1 MNNFQSPPFDFTTN
15 LGYNTN
21 MNSITTYSIVRYT
34 FTFLF
39 ACMASFVTWVAV
51 TDSIQGKFQFA
62 MIPSVMIIWVAPLIC
77 HVCMKDLEAT
87 L

>member
-1 MNNFQSPPFDFTTN
+1 
-15 LGYNTN
+15 
-21 MNSITTYSIVRYT
+21 
-34 FTFLF
+34 
-39 ACMASFVTWVAV
+39 
-51 TDSIQGKFQFA
+51 

>member
-1 MNNFQSPPFDFTTN
+1 
-15 LGYNTN
+15 

-39 ACMASFVTWVAV
+39 ACMAAFVTWVAV
-51 TDSIQGKFQFA
+51 TDSIQGKFHVA
-62 MIPSVMIIWVAPLIC
+62 MIPSVILLWLAPVLC

>member
-1 MNNFQSPPFDFTTN
+1 M
-15 LGYNTN
+15 
-21 MNSITTYSIVRYT
+21 TYSTIIYSLVRYT

-39 ACMASFVTWVAV
+39 ICMASFVTWVAV
-51 TDSIQGKFQFA
+51 TDSMQGKFQFA

>member
-1 MNNFQSPPFDFTTN
+1 
-15 LGYNTN
+15 
-21 MNSITTYSIVRYT
+21 MNSITTYNIVRYT

-39 ACMASFVTWVAV
+39 ICMASFVTWVAV

-77 HVCMKDLEAT
+77 HVCMKDLEET

>member
-1 MNNFQSPPFDFTTN
+1 MNNFQSPPFDFTPN
-15 LGYNTN
+15 LGYNTH
-21 MNSITTYSIVRYT
+21 MTSTIVYSIVRYT
-34 FTFLF
+34 FTFLL
-39 ACMASFVTWVAV
+39 ACMAAFVTWVAV

-62 MIPSVMIIWVAPLIC
+62 MIPSVLIIWVAPVLC